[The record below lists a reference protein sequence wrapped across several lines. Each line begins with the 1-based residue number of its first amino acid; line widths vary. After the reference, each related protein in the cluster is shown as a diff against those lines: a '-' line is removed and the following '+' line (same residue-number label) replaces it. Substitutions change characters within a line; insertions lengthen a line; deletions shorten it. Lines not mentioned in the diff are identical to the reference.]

1 VLAGGGL
8 PEGRIACVTFC
19 TFLAL
24 VNIRSTPL
32 RVAVD
37 MGDAQVPEE
46 TPTILV
52 VEDEVLV
59 RSATSNYLRA
69 CGFNVLEAANAEEAL
84 ETILA
89 DRQVRLV
96 FADIRL
102 PGAHSGL
109 DLVRIIR
116 GSHPNLKLL
125 LTTGMAPFPEE
136 QGVTLLRKPYFLF
149 EVERQ
154 VRSLLQFHPVQ
165 AAR

>member
-1 VLAGGGL
+1 
-8 PEGRIACVTFC
+8 
-19 TFLAL
+19 
-24 VNIRSTPL
+24 
-32 RVAVD
+32 

-125 LTTGMAPFPEE
+125 LYFVFILAK
-136 QGVTLLRKPYFLF
+136 LLFNLIVSYRSMLYFAKLIY
-149 EVERQ
+149 Q
-154 VRSLLQFHPVQ
+154 LN
-165 AAR
+165 